1 MQLGTRVVW
10 PFIDRGVFVCSMP
23 YTCCRVHSNG
33 FLPYLRLVESWEE
46 NTTQQHEPLAIS
58 HRLRLSHTH
67 STYVCKQQRNSST
80 MNSISIS
87 DLVCAM
93 DTPSNSDVAV
103 NPNAVS
109 SNEDFRTTPA
119 VLANTN
125 LMNISLAHT
134 SLMNISITN
143 PIAAIAVTRPLQLTN
158 IPETLRN
165 RIYTFV
171 FNS

>member
-1 MQLGTRVVW
+1 
-10 PFIDRGVFVCSMP
+10 
-23 YTCCRVHSNG
+23 
-33 FLPYLRLVESWEE
+33 
-46 NTTQQHEPLAIS
+46 
-58 HRLRLSHTH
+58 
-67 STYVCKQQRNSST
+67 